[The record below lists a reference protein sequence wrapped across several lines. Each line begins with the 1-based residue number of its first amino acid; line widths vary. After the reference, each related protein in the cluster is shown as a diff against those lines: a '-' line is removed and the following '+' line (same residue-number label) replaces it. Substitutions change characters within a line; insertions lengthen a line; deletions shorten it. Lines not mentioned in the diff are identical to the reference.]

1 MPDDVRDRRLARLRA
16 SLPGLALA
24 VVAVVL
30 FLFAVQLL
38 GAATNALSSQL
49 RPILERY
56 VVGPGSAVGVSWLA
70 SYGVLNG
77 SVVAAVAVTLFDAAL
92 VTESQLF
99 FLVMGSRLGGSG
111 IVVVLG
117 GVDYLQHPRYT
128 LREATGLGLLTFLV
142 THTVYLPAMVLGA
155 VGVAAFD
162 VDLAGVGGLLGVRVQ
177 WFGFFTPIATE
188 ITRTVGSTVAFL
200 AAFLLLV
207 ASMRLFDKVF
217 AAVDTRW
224 LQTWT
229 RRLLDSKWAAFALGL
244 VVTAVVTSIAFSLGV
259 VVPLYNRGYV
269 ERDDLIPYVLGA
281 SLGTLSDTL
290 LVGLVLESPV
300 GFATV
305 LLVVVTAGIVTLLVL
320 LVNDRYVA
328 FIDVGY
334 DFVVSS
340 PRTFAAFVAALVVV
354 PLLLILLPI

>member
-1 MPDDVRDRRLARLRA
+1 MPDGVRDRRLARLRA

-24 VVAVVL
+24 VVAVLL

-38 GAATNALSSQL
+38 GAATNALSPQL
-49 RPILERY
+49 RPVLERH
-56 VVGPGSAVGVSWLA
+56 VVGPGSAVGVSWIA

-77 SVVAAVAVTLFDAAL
+77 SVVAAIAVTLFDAAL

-99 FLVMGSRLGGSG
+99 FLVIGSRLGGSG
-111 IVVVLG
+111 IVVFLG
-117 GVDYLQHPRYT
+117 GVDYLQHPHYT

-162 VDLAGVGGLLGVRVQ
+162 LDLAAIGALLGVRVR

-188 ITRTVGSTVAFL
+188 VTRVVGPTLAFV

-207 ASMRLFDKVF
+207 ASMRLFDTVF
-217 AAVDTRW
+217 ASVDTRW
-224 LQTWT
+224 LQTWS
-229 RRLLDSKWAAFALGL
+229 RRLLDSKWAAFALGI

-305 LLVVVTAGIVTLLVL
+305 LLVVVTAGIVTLLAL

-354 PLLLILLPI
+354 PLLLVLLPI

>member
-1 MPDDVRDRRLARLRA
+1 MPDDVRNRRLARLRA
-16 SLPGLALA
+16 SLPGVALG
-24 VVAVVL
+24 VVAVLL

-38 GAATNALSSQL
+38 GAATNALSPQL
-49 RPILERY
+49 RPLLERS

-92 VTESQLF
+92 VTETQLY
-99 FLVMGSRLGGSG
+99 FLVVGTRLGGSG

-117 GVDYLQHPRYT
+117 GVDYLQHPHYT

-162 VDLAGVGGLLGVRVQ
+162 VDLAGIGALLGVRVQ
-177 WFGFFTPIATE
+177 WFGVFTPIATQ
-188 ITRTVGSTVAFL
+188 ITRRVGSTIAFL

-207 ASMRLFDKVF
+207 ASMRLFDTVF
-217 AAVDTRW
+217 ASVDTRW
-224 LQTWT
+224 LQTWS
-229 RRLLDSKWAAFALGL
+229 RRLLDSKWAGFALGV

-305 LLVVVTAGIVTLLVL
+305 LLVVVTAGIVTLLAL
-320 LVNDRYVA
+320 LVGDRYVSV
-328 FIDVGY
+328 IDGGY

-340 PRTFAAFVAALVVV
+340 PRTFAGFVGALVVV
-354 PLLLILLPI
+354 PLLLVLLPI